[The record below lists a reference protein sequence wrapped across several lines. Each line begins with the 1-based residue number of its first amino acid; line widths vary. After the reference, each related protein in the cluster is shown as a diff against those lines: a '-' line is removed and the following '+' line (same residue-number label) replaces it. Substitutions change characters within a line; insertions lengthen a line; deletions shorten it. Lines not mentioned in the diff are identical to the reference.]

1 MIAKIDW
8 GRRILALILIIIIYE
23 RYTKKHSD
31 TTIYYE
37 DN

>member
-23 RYTKKHSD
+23 CYTKKHSA
-31 TTIYYE
+31 TTIYCQ